1 MSTVDVMVVG
11 AGPAGL
17 AAAIE
22 AAKRGGR
29 VCVVDRNLKP
39 GGQLIKQIHKFFG
52 SREHHAGVRGVDI
65 AAQLLEEARGLGVEL
80 RLGWE
85 VFAIRPGHVV
95 DIVQA
100 VADSTSGGS
109 KDAPTESIHA
119 PSVVLAPGAEENAL
133 QFEGWTLAGVMG
145 AGAAQTLVNVW
156 RVRPGRQVLMIG
168 AGNVGLIVTYQL
180 LQAGVSVVA
189 IIEAAPRI
197 GGYGVHAA
205 KIRRAGVPILTSHT
219 ILRAE
224 GVDCVEGAVVAQ
236 VDASWTP
243 IEGTERRF
251 DVDAI
256 CVAVG
261 LHPNTR
267 LASLAGC
274 RLDFSPALGGWV
286 PVQNALLE
294 TTVPGIYVAGD
305 AAGIEEAST
314 AMEEGRLA
322 GIAAFGRSRACD
334 TARGEEVE
342 AIQGRLEDLRGGPFC
357 EGIRTA
363 KRALHAPGGAPCQ
376 AA

>member
-1 MSTVDVMVVG
+1 MSAVDVLVVG

-17 AAAIE
+17 AAGIE
-22 AAKRGGR
+22 VAKRGRR
-29 VCVVDRNLKP
+29 VCVVDRNLRP

-52 SREHHAGVRGVDI
+52 SREHRAGVRGVDI
-65 AAQLLEEARGLGVEL
+65 AVELLEEARALGVTL

-85 VFAIRPGHVV
+85 VFAIRPGHRV

-100 VADSTSGGS
+100 VAD
-109 KDAPTESIHA
+109 DASASERNALTETFDAH
-119 PSVVLAPGAEENAL
+119 SVILAPGAEENAL

-145 AGAAQTLVNVW
+145 AGAAQTLINVW
-156 RVRPGRQVLMIG
+156 RVRPGRRALMIG

-180 LQAGVSVVA
+180 LQAGVTVAA

-219 ILRAE
+219 IVRAE
-224 GVDCVEGAVVAQ
+224 GRECVEGAVVAQ
-236 VDASWTP
+236 VDGAWSP
-243 IEGTERRF
+243 IEGSERRF
-251 DVDAI
+251 DVDVI

-274 RLDFSPALGGWV
+274 RLVCSPALGGWV
-286 PVQNALLE
+286 ALHNALQE

-314 AMEEGRLA
+314 ALEEGRLA
-322 GIAAFGRSRACD
+322 GIAACQRMRTTD
-334 TARGEEVE
+334 TKGDAEIA
-342 AIQGRLEDLRGGPFC
+342 AIQRRLDDLRGGPFC
-357 EGIRTA
+357 GGIRAA
-363 KRALHAPGGAPCQ
+363 KSGLQAEGGAPCP

>member
-1 MSTVDVMVVG
+1 VSIVDVLVVG

-17 AAAIE
+17 AAGIE
-22 AAKRGGR
+22 VAKRGGR

-65 AAQLLEEARGLGVEL
+65 AVELLEEARALGVTL

-85 VFAIRPGHVV
+85 VFAIRPGHAV

-100 VADSTSGGS
+100 VADDTTGS
-109 KDAPTESIHA
+109 AGNAPTESFDA
-119 PSVVLAPGAEENAL
+119 RSVVLAAGAEENAL
-133 QFEGWTLAGVMG
+133 PFEGWTLAGVMG
-145 AGAAQTLVNVW
+145 AGAAQTLINVW
-156 RVRPGRQVLMIG
+156 RVRPGKRVLMVG
-168 AGNVGLIVTYQL
+168 AGNVGLIVSYQL
-180 LQAGVSVVA
+180 LQAGVTVAA

-224 GVDCVEGAVVAQ
+224 GVECVEGAVVAQ
-236 VDASWTP
+236 VDGTWCP

-251 DVDAI
+251 EVDVI

-274 RLDFSPALGGWV
+274 RLVFSPALGGWV
-286 PVQNALLE
+286 PLHNAVLE

-314 AMEEGRLA
+314 ALEEGRLA
-322 GIAAFGRSRACD
+322 GIAAYERLRDVDAEGHAEI
-334 TARGEEVE
+334 A
-342 AIQGRLEDLRGGPFC
+342 AIQRRLDDLRGGPFC
-357 EGIRTA
+357 AGIRAAKSALQTA
-363 KRALHAPGGAPCQ
+363 GETPCP
-376 AA
+376 AT

>member
-1 MSTVDVMVVG
+1 
-11 AGPAGL
+11 
-17 AAAIE
+17 
-22 AAKRGGR
+22 

-65 AAQLLEEARGLGVEL
+65 AAQLLEEARALGVTL

-85 VFAIRPGHVV
+85 VFAMRPGHAV

-100 VADSTSGGS
+100 VADDATRSAG
-109 KDAPTESIHA
+109 DAPTESFDA
-119 PSVVLAPGAEENAL
+119 RSVVLAAGAEENAL

-145 AGAAQTLVNVW
+145 AGAAQTLINVW
-156 RVRPGRQVLMIG
+156 RVRPGKRVLMVG

-180 LQAGVSVVA
+180 LQAGVAVAA

-205 KIRRAGVPILTSHT
+205 KIRRTGVPILTSHT

-224 GVDCVEGAVVAQ
+224 GDECVEGAVVAQ
-236 VDASWTP
+236 VDGAWRP
-243 IEGTERRF
+243 VEGTERRF
-251 DVDAI
+251 EVDVI

-274 RLDFSPALGGWV
+274 GLVFSPALGGWV
-286 PVQNALLE
+286 PLHNAFLE

-314 AMEEGRLA
+314 ALEEGHLA
-322 GIAAFGRSRACD
+322 GIAAYQRVRDVGTEAH
-334 TARGEEVE
+334 AELA
-342 AIQGRLEDLRGGPFC
+342 AIQRRLDDLRGGPFC
-357 EGIRTA
+357 GGIRAAKSALQTA
-363 KRALHAPGGAPCQ
+363 GEIPCP
-376 AA
+376 AT